1 MTPGLRR
8 FVGAAPPPP
17 PQAVEEHC
25 EMCDA
30 LVPGEHGHV
39 VDAQNRSLLCACRAC
54 FLLFTSS
61 EAGGGRYRAVP
72 DRYLHD
78 PAHPITKLEW
88 DSLGVPVG
96 SAFFLRTGGSIAAFY
111 PSPAGATECL
121 LDLAAW
127 DRLAADHP
135 LLRAVEQDVEA
146 VLVRTTEDGVLAY
159 LVPID
164 VCYELVGTVRVHWQ
178 GFDGGAEAAALV
190 AEFFAKIVDRA
201 RPVEED

>member
-1 MTPGLRR
+1 MPGLRR

-30 LVPGEHGHV
+30 VVPEQHGHV
-39 VDAQNRSLLCACRAC
+39 VDVQNRSLLCACRPC
-54 FLLFTSS
+54 FLLFTSH
-61 EAGGGRYRAVP
+61 EAGGGRFRAVP

-78 PAHPITKLEW
+78 PVHPLTKAEW
-88 DSLGVPVG
+88 ESLGVPVG
-96 SAFFLRTGGSIAAFY
+96 SAFFLRTGGSVAAFY

-127 DRLAADHP
+127 DRLTAEHP
-135 LLRAVEQDVEA
+135 LLGAAEEDVEA
-146 VLVRTTEDGVLAY
+146 VLVRSGEDAVLTY

-164 VCYELVGTVRVHWQ
+164 ACYELVGTVRVYWQ
-178 GFDGGAEAAALV
+178 GFDGGAEAASHV
-190 AEFFAKIVDRA
+190 DEFFARVAGKV
-201 RPVEED
+201 RPVEAG